1 MSEEIR
7 EMEETA
13 MEPAEVYDETTDE
26 VEEKSGSKF
35 GVAALIV
42 GSTLAIG
49 GLAVA
54 GVKKLKDK
62 KEGKPKKQKTR
73 LKLVRVP
80 VDEDEEIVE
89 AEDVFEDEV
98 DEETEE

>member
-1 MSEEIR
+1 MSEEIK
-7 EMEETA
+7 EMETT
-13 MEPAEVYDETTDE
+13 MEPVEVYDETTDE

-42 GSTLAIG
+42 GGTLALG

-62 KEGKPKKQKTR
+62 KEGSPKKPKTK

-80 VDEDEEIVE
+80 VDEEEEIVE
-89 AEDVFEDEV
+89 AEDVFEDDV
-98 DEETEE
+98 DEKMEE